1 MTQRVPDGT
10 LPEAVRLD
18 PRTLSAG
25 DVAAWGDLADR
36 ALEPNPFL
44 HPEFVLASVIER
56 GIAAELLVIL
66 YGTLWIAA
74 LLVRTR
80 RPSLR
85 LPLPYVEALTDAYS
99 FCSTPLID
107 RDAVAPAANGLIDAV
122 IAERR
127 GAALSLGMYPPEGPV
142 ADALAAAA
150 AGRGMRPIVY
160 SDYERAA
167 WQSSPDPHFPGPRF
181 NHSDRRELARRA
193 RHLAAELGGELEV
206 VDRTNDPDAW
216 EAFLAMEDSGWKAER
231 GTALG
236 STPADAA
243 FFRRMCAGMSAA
255 GRLEVVALEVAGRT
269 VAMECHLVDGSLFYS
284 FKIAHDPAF
293 RKFSPGTQLKYR
305 VIDQLAER
313 GLSLA
318 DSCAVPDNA
327 HMNRLWP
334 DRRRMQTLLLPT
346 GAPSAKLLRPAMR
359 ARETARRIRDDI
371 ARRRTHPAHGL
382 P

>member
-1 MTQRVPDGT
+1 M
-10 LPEAVRLD
+10 
-18 PRTLSAG
+18 
-25 DVAAWGDLADR
+25 AAWGDLADR

-56 GIAAELLVIL
+56 GIPAELLVIL
-66 YGTLWIAA
+66 YGTIWIAA
-74 LLVRTR
+74 LLVRHR

-107 RDAVAPAANGLIDAV
+107 RDAVTPAADGLIDAV
-122 IAERR
+122 RSERR
-127 GAALSLGMYPPEGPV
+127 GCCRVARDVPTRWPRGGCTGCRGRQARHAADRVLGLRACCMAQLPGP
-142 ADALAAAA
+142 A
-150 AGRGMRPIVY
+150 
-160 SDYERAA
+160 
-167 WQSSPDPHFPGPRF
+167 FPGPSVQPLGPSRAGT
-181 NHSDRRELARRA
+181 ARA
-193 RHLAAELGGELEV
+193 ALAAELGGELEV
-206 VDRTNDPDAW
+206 VDHTNDPDAW

-269 VAMECHLVDGSLFYS
+269 VAMECHLVDGSVFYS

-305 VIDQLAER
+305 VIDRLAER

-334 DRRRMQTLLLPT
+334 ERRRMQTLLLPT

-359 ARETARRIRDDI
+359 ARETARRVRDDI
-371 ARRRTHPAHGL
+371 TRRRAHPAHGH